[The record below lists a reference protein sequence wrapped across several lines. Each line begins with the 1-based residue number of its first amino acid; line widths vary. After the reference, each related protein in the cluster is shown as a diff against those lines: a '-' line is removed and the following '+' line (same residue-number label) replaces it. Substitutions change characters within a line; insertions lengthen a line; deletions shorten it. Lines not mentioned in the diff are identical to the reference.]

1 MAAAVAV
8 AVAAGEDFPTS
19 VLWTWKRQRGK
30 DWEPVVGSRCAV
42 AAAVAVAAAALI
54 KTMCLCCPIFLCV

>member
-42 AAAVAVAAAALI
+42 AAVAAVAV